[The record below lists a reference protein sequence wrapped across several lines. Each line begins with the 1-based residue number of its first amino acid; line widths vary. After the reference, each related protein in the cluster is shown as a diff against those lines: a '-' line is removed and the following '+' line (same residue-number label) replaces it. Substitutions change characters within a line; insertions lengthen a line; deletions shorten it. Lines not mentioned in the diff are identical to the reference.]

1 MLTVPSKYGNIK
13 RRTADGILH
22 DSTKE
27 ARRWNELKL
36 LERAGHIKGLQRQV
50 KYILVPKQE
59 VAYERIS
66 PKTGK
71 RLKDGVRTLE
81 QECAYIADF
90 VYQDAKTGELIVEDT
105 KGVRTKEYIIKRKLM
120 LWLYGISIK
129 EL

>member
-36 LERAGHIKGLQRQV
+36 LERAGVIKGLQRQV

-90 VYQDAKTGELIVEDT
+90 VYQDAKSGELIVEDT
-105 KGVRTKEYIIKRKLM
+105 KGVKTKEYIIKRKLM

>member
-1 MLTVPSKYGNIK
+1 MMGKYGNIK

-36 LERAGHIKGLQRQV
+36 LERAGVITGLQRQV
-50 KYILVPKQE
+50 KYILIPKQE
-59 VAYERIS
+59 ETYERIS

-71 RLKDGVRTLE
+71 RLTDGVRTLE
-81 QECAYIADF
+81 HECAYVADF

-105 KGVRTKEYIIKRKLM
+105 KGVRTKDYIIKRKLM
-120 LWLYGISIK
+120 LWLYSIRIK

>member
-36 LERAGHIKGLQRQV
+36 LERAGHITGLQRQV

-66 PKTGK
+66 PKTGN

-81 QECAYIADF
+81 QECAYVADF
-90 VYQDAKTGELIVEDT
+90 VYQDAKSGELIVEDT
-105 KGVRTKEYIIKRKLM
+105 KGVKTKEYIIKRKLM
-120 LWLYGISIK
+120 LWLYSIRIR
-129 EL
+129 EI

>member
-36 LERAGHIKGLQRQV
+36 LERAGVIKGLQRQV

-90 VYQDAKTGELIVEDT
+90 VYQDAKSGELIVEDT
-105 KGVRTKEYIIKRKLM
+105 KGVKTKEYIIKRKLM
-120 LWLYGISIK
+120 LWLYSISIK